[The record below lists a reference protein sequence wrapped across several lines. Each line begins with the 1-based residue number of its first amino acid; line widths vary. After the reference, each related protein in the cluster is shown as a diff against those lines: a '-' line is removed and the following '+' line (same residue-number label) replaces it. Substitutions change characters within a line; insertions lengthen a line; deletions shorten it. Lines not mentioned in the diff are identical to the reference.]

1 MGQLGPA
8 LPEHYFREQTSKFA
22 VDLTLLRTLL
32 WESCVCPTRLPGRW
46 RPTRAGLGSGS
57 DTRGRKEFIFT
68 PN

>member
-1 MGQLGPA
+1 MGQRGPA
-8 LPEHYFREQTSKFA
+8 LPKHYFREQTSKFM

-32 WESCVCPTRLPGRW
+32 RESRVCPMCLPERW